1 MSDQADYD
9 DDDLDEDIGQLEP
22 WPRMLQLTA
31 DLAVQPRKVAAVK
44 RSSLNEEHCTVFL
57 SGQSATDGGF
67 VVERAFED
75 VLDEIDCA
83 LVGDDLPEPP
93 SADSKDSN
101 GDSPNA
107 TDSDPED
114 EAD

>member
-1 MSDQADYD
+1 MRGNDQD
-9 DDDLDEDIGQLEP
+9 DDPGEDVGILEP

-67 VVERAFED
+67 VVERTFED
-75 VLDEIDCA
+75 VLDEVDRG
-83 LVGDDLPEPP
+83 LVGELDD
-93 SADSKDSN
+93 
-101 GDSPNA
+101 
-107 TDSDPED
+107 ED
-114 EAD
+114 GNQI